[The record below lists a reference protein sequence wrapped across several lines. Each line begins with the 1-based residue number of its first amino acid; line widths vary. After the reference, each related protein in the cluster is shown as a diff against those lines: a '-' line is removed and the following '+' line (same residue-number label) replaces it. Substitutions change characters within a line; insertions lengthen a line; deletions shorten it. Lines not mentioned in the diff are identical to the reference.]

1 MGTYTFR
8 WPYNAN
14 EVYVTGT
21 FDDWGKTVRL
31 DRNGDVFEKEVELP
45 ASEEKIQYKFVV
57 DGVWTTDNRVPEE
70 DDGDNNIN
78 NVLYPDQI
86 HPTTLQNGMAGVTP
100 DSTTAALAAGVPK
113 ESSSKTNGYHSTISS
128 AAPGSTTAKLG
139 EEVPLEQRATVPG
152 SFPITPAGETE
163 PFSVNPIPASSGIG
177 NPIKLAP
184 GEKVPD
190 PSTFNPNTIHST
202 ARYDKGAYEQGAS
215 LSRTQDSLQDGS
227 AFSLPPVTKHTIPES
242 SLPMGSDGA
251 QEFRDPG
258 YTIQSAA
265 PTSTTAALAA
275 AVPLESQKQK
285 HAASGAPSEEL
296 PEVVK
301 ESLERAHQHPEWA
314 ANEEVVEEKKEVE
327 EELQQKISVNNSVGA
342 PAPALS
348 AAFAE
353 TAPRATGTKPTSSQ
367 LSKENEPTDG
377 PVVTTGVA
385 SAKAPKESGPGPV
398 PDNVV
403 SVPVSTA
410 GAVAASDQLSPK
422 IYEASEPVVTT
433 GVGSA
438 KAPRESGPGPV
449 QDTSAN
455 APTAGVTG
463 SSATKTADSAVDVG
477 STSAVGDGSASGP
490 TAGVTGSSA
499 TKTADDFET
508 KKPESKQLAEPRKPT
523 SEAVA
528 APTAGATGASATKT
542 SDSTPAT
549 ANTKAAQKLDDPTST
564 SKDASTPAQKTD
576 APTSTNNTT
585 SANKPTNNNAAAS
598 AASSK
603 DESKKKKKGFFSRL
617 KEKLKH

>member
-31 DRNGDVFEKEVELP
+31 DRNGEVFEKEVELP
-45 ASEEKIQYKFVV
+45 ATEEKIQYKFVV
-57 DGVWTTDNRVPEE
+57 DGIWTTDNRVPEE

-86 HPTTLQNGMAGVTP
+86 QQPPLQNGMAGVTP

-113 ESSSKTNGYHSTISS
+113 ESSSKTNGYHPTISS

-139 EEVPLEQRATVPG
+139 QEVPLEQRATVPG
-152 SFPITPAGETE
+152 SFPITPGSEAEQ
-163 PFSVNPIPASSGIG
+163 FSVNPIPASSGIG

-190 PSTFNPNTIHST
+190 PSTFNPNTVQST
-202 ARYDKGAYEQGAS
+202 ARLDKGAYEQGAS
-215 LSRTQDSLQDGS
+215 LSRTEDSLQDGS
-227 AFSLPPVTKHTIPES
+227 AFSLPPVTKNTIPES

-251 QEFRDPG
+251 HDVRDPG

-285 HAASGAPSEEL
+285 QATGGSPSEEL
-296 PEVVK
+296 PGVVK
-301 ESLERAHQHPEWA
+301 ESLEKAHQHPEWA

-348 AAFAE
+348 AATAE
-353 TAPRATGTKPTSSQ
+353 TAPRATGA
-367 LSKENEPTDG
+367 EPTNQHSKAKGPVDG
-377 PVVTTGVA
+377 PVVTTGVD
-385 SAKAPKESGPGPV
+385 SAKAPKESGPGPIHGASS
-398 PDNVV
+398 
-403 SVPVSTA
+403 SVPAA
-410 GAVAASDQLSPK
+410 GAVATSNQLSPK
-422 IYEASEPVVTT
+422 IYDPSEPIVTT
-433 GVGSA
+433 GVDSA
-438 KAPRESGPGPV
+438 KTPKQSGPG
-449 QDTSAN
+449 SAEDSSAA

-477 STSAVGDGSASGP
+477 STSAAGDVSASGP

-499 TKTADDFET
+499 TKTADDLET
-508 KKPESKQLAEPRKPT
+508 NKPSEPKQLAEPSKSNKADVT
-523 SEAVA
+523 ST
-528 APTAGATGASATKT
+528 PSAGATGASATKT
-542 SDSTPAT
+542 SDTTPAT
-549 ANTKAAQKLDDPTST
+549 ANTN
-564 SKDASTPAQKTD
+564 KDASTPAQKTD

-585 SANKPTNNNAAAS
+585 TPANKTTNNAAAGAVANS
-598 AASSK
+598 NK
-603 DESKKKKKGFFSRL
+603 EEPKKKKKGFFSRL